1 VPFAAAMA
9 LFLTA
14 LALVVVGLVFLL
26 EGRTR
31 RAA

>member
-9 LFLTA
+9 LFLTV
-14 LALVVVGLVFLL
+14 LSLGVVGIVTWF

-31 RAA
+31 R